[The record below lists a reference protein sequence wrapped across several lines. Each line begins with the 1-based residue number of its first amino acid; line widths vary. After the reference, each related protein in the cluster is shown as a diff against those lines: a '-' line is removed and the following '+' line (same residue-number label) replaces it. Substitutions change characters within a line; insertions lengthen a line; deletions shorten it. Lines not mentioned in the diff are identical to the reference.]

1 MDPIKNVLY
10 APVEKELI
18 DQIRFYFDFDP
29 ELTADPDAP
38 ERLSAEAGIPLQ
50 PGKEYPFPIQFPP
63 KITTDQKQGIWKAP
77 SGPDGSSAPSTFYE
91 EPKMWA
97 GSQSRNLN
105 FKLTYL
111 ADGGQWSYYKIKNI
125 AHFSKS
131 MLYMNQLAQFSN
143 PNPPSDALLRVP
155 ILVIEKMYGAVE
167 EKSTWAIT
175 SVNVTHGDKIIKHT
189 DPKTNKTMF
198 GPLKTEIDFS
208 CQQYTQILDDVNNL
222 NIGNIL
228 ISNLVPKPTAFWY

>member
-1 MDPIKNVLY
+1 MEQAKTIVY
-10 APVEKELI
+10 APIEKELI
-18 DQIRFYFDFDP
+18 DQVIFKFDFDP

-38 ERLSAEAGIPLQ
+38 EKLSSIAGIPLQ
-50 PGKEYPFPIQFPP
+50 PNKPFPIQFAP
-63 KITTDQKQGIWKAP
+63 KITTDSKQSIWKAP

-111 ADGGQWSYYKIKNI
+111 ADGGQWSYYKIKSI

-175 SVNVTHGDKIIKHT
+175 SVTVSHGDKIIKHV
-189 DPKTNKTMF
+189 DPKDPTKSMF
-198 GPLKTEIDFS
+198 GPIKTEIDFS
-208 CQQYTQILDDVNNL
+208 CQQYTQILDEINNL

-228 ISNLVPKPTAFWY
+228 ISNLVPKPTALWY